1 MSEQTSAGRRVT
13 QWRASRKLLGF
24 LFVLPSVVFVLV
36 MLVTPLCLTI
46 WMSLHKWPLFGE
58 IEFAGWHNYSKVL
71 ADVQFWKS
79 LWFTTEYTLTVTPLI
94 LGTAFCL
101 ALLVKD
107 GYRTVGFFR
116 TAYFLPVVIGFAA
129 SSLLW
134 VWMLNDQLG
143 IVNRILLDL
152 GIIDAPVVWLG
163 QKTTAL
169 LSINLSIVWKVVGL
183 SMIILLSGMQAISR
197 EIIEAASIDGAG
209 SLRRITHITVPM
221 IRRSIA
227 LVLVITVVGS
237 YLAFDHFYI
246 MTRGGPQNETITA
259 VYWIFTN
266 SFTYF
271 KMGYGAALSMIL
283 LVMLLVLSVAQ
294 IRLLEKNQHE

>member
-1 MSEQTSAGRRVT
+1 MNEKTSAGRSVAP
-13 QWRASRKLLGF
+13 WRASRKLIGF

-58 IEFAGWHNYSKVL
+58 IEFAGWRNYSKVL

-101 ALLVKD
+101 ALLVKG
-107 GYRTVGFFR
+107 GYRNVGLFR

-163 QKTTAL
+163 RKSTAL

-294 IRLLEKNQHE
+294 IRLLEKNQHG

>member
-1 MSEQTSAGRRVT
+1 MNDGRGKAGNKTRR
-13 QWRASRKLLGF
+13 RRRRKLTGL
-24 LFVLPSVVFVLV
+24 LFVLPSVVFVIV
-36 MLVTPLCLTI
+36 MLVAPLALTV
-46 WMSLHKWPLFGE
+46 WMSLHKWPLFGD
-58 IEFAGWHNYSKVL
+58 IEFVGLRNYGKL
-71 ADVQFWKS
+71 ASDSQFWKS
-79 LWFTTEYTLTVTPLI
+79 LWFTTEYTITVTPLI
-94 LGTAFCL
+94 VGTAFGL

-107 GYRTVGFFR
+107 RYRNVGLFR
-116 TAYFLPVVIGFAA
+116 TAFFLPVVIGFAA

-143 IVNRILLDL
+143 IVNRLLLDL
-152 GIIDAPVVWLG
+152 GIIDTPVVWLG
-163 QKTTAL
+163 TKGTAL
-169 LSINLSIVWKVVGL
+169 LSIDISIVWKVVGL
-183 SMIILLSGMQAISR
+183 SMIILLAGMQSISR
-197 EIIEAASIDGAG
+197 EIMEAASIDGAG
-209 SLRRITHITVPM
+209 RWRKITWITVPM

-246 MTRGGPQNETITA
+246 MTRGGPQNETITV

-271 KMGYGAALSMIL
+271 KMGYGAALSIVL

-294 IRLLEKNQHE
+294 IRLLERKNGG

>member
-1 MSEQTSAGRRVT
+1 MNEEARIKLLPARFIKN
-13 QWRASRKLLGF
+13 RKLVGF
-24 LFVLPSVVFVLV
+24 LFVLPCVVFVLV
-36 MLVTPLCLTI
+36 MLVTPLWLTI
-46 WMSLHKWPLFGE
+46 WMSLHKWPLFGQL
-58 IEFAGWHNYSKVL
+58 EFTGLRNYGKVL
-71 ADVQFWKS
+71 SDRQFWQS
-79 LWFTTEYTLTVTPLI
+79 LWFTTEYTVTVTPMI
-94 LGTAFCL
+94 LGTAFGL
-101 ALLVKD
+101 ALLARES
-107 GYRTVGFFR
+107 YRGVGVFR
-116 TAYFLPVVIGFAA
+116 TACFLPVVIGFAA

-152 GIIDAPVVWLG
+152 HLIEAPVVWLG
-163 QKTTAL
+163 RKSTAL
-169 LSINLSIVWKVVGL
+169 ASINVSIVWKVVGL

-197 EIIEAASIDGAG
+197 EIMEAAAIDGAG
-209 SLRRITHITVPM
+209 GVKRIASITIPM

-246 MTRGGPQNETITA
+246 MTRGGPQNETITV

-271 KMGYGAALSMIL
+271 KMGYGAALSIVL
-283 LVMLLVLSVAQ
+283 LAMLLLLSVAQ
-294 IRLLEKNQHE
+294 IRLLEQKRHG

>member
-1 MSEQTSAGRRVT
+1 MSSAPALRTGSSWRPGRGLV
-13 QWRASRKLLGF
+13 GF
-24 LFVLPSVVFVLV
+24 LFVLPSVLFVGL
-36 MLVTPLCLTI
+36 
-46 WMSLHKWPLFGE
+46 
-58 IEFAGWHNYSKVL
+58 HNYAKL
-71 ADVQFWKS
+71 ATDSQFWKS
-79 LWFTTEYTLTVTPLI
+79 LWFTTLYTLTVTPLI
-94 LGTAFCL
+94 VGTAFVL

-107 GYRTVGFFR
+107 RYPGVGLFR
-116 TAYFLPVVIGFAA
+116 TAFFLPVVIGFAA

-143 IVNRILLDL
+143 IVNKILLDL
-152 GIIDAPVVWLG
+152 GLIDEPVVWLG
-163 QKTTAL
+163 SKTTAL
-169 LSINLSIVWKVVGL
+169 WTINASIVWKVVGL
-183 SMIILLSGMQAISR
+183 SMIILLSGMQSISR
-197 EIIEAASIDGAG
+197 EIMEAASIDGAG
-209 SLRRITHITVPM
+209 RLRTFGYITVPI

-271 KMGYGAALSMIL
+271 KMGYGAALSIVL
-283 LVMLLVLSVAQ
+283 LVMLMILSVAQ
-294 IRLLEKNQHE
+294 IRLLEKKHGG

>member
-1 MSEQTSAGRRVT
+1 MSNAPASKKPLRWRPGRGFVG
-13 QWRASRKLLGF
+13 LLF
-24 LFVLPSVVFVLV
+24 ILPSALFVLV
-36 MLVTPLCLTI
+36 MLVVPLGLTV
-46 WMSLHKWPLFGE
+46 WMSLHKWPLFGDVD
-58 IEFAGWHNYSKVL
+58 FVGLKNYAKL
-71 ADVQFWKS
+71 ATDGQFWKS
-79 LWFTTEYTLTVTPLI
+79 LWFTTLYTLTVTPLI
-94 LGTAFCL
+94 VGTAFVL

-107 GYRTVGFFR
+107 RYPGVGLFR
-116 TAYFLPVVIGFAA
+116 TAFFLPVVIGFAA

-143 IVNRILLDL
+143 IVNKLLLDL
-152 GIIDAPVVWLG
+152 GLIDEPVVWLG
-163 QKTTAL
+163 SISTAL
-169 LSINLSIVWKVVGL
+169 WTINLSIVWKVVGL
-183 SMIILLSGMQAISR
+183 SMIILLSGMQSISR
-197 EIIEAASIDGAG
+197 EILEAASIDGAG
-209 SLRRITHITVPM
+209 RVRTFGYITLPM

-271 KMGYGAALSMIL
+271 KMGYGAALSIVL
-283 LVMLLVLSVAQ
+283 LVMLMILSVAQ
-294 IRLLEKNQHE
+294 IRLLEKKHGA

>member
-1 MSEQTSAGRRVT
+1 MNSPASGRKG
-13 QWRASRKLLGF
+13 WRPGRSLTGL
-24 LFVLPSVVFVLV
+24 LFVLPSVLFVVLLLV
-36 MLVTPLCLTI
+36 VPLVLTV
-46 WMSLHKWPLFGE
+46 WMSLHKWPLFGD
-58 IEFAGWHNYSKVL
+58 IEFVGVRNYLKL
-71 ADVQFWKS
+71 GADTQFWKS

-94 LGTAFCL
+94 VGTAFGL

-107 GYRTVGFFR
+107 SYRGVGLFR
-116 TAYFLPVVIGFAA
+116 TAFFLPVVIGFAA

-143 IVNRILLDL
+143 IVNTVLLDL
-152 GIIDAPVVWLG
+152 GLIDEPVVWLG
-163 QKTTAL
+163 TKSTAL
-169 LSINLSIVWKVVGL
+169 WTINLSIVWKVVGL
-183 SMIILLSGMQAISR
+183 SMIILLSGMQSISG
-197 EIIEAASIDGAG
+197 EIMEAASIDGAG
-209 SLRRITHITVPM
+209 RFRKFAYITVPM
-221 IRRSIA
+221 IRRSVA

-271 KMGYGAALSMIL
+271 KMGYGAALSIVL
-283 LVMLLVLSVAQ
+283 LTMLLVLSVAQ
-294 IRLLEKNQHE
+294 IRLLERNDGR

>member
-1 MSEQTSAGRRVT
+1 MSSPPATKSPSPWRPRRGLV
-13 QWRASRKLLGF
+13 GF
-24 LFVLPSVVFVLV
+24 LFVLPSVVFVIV
-36 MLVTPLCLTI
+36 MLVVPLVLTV
-46 WMSLHKWPLFGE
+46 WMSLHKWPLFGD
-58 IEFAGWHNYSKVL
+58 IDFVGLRNYAKL
-71 ADVQFWKS
+71 ATDGQFWKS
-79 LWFTTEYTLTVTPLI
+79 LWFTTQYTLTVTPLI
-94 LGTAFCL
+94 VGTAFVL

-107 GYRTVGFFR
+107 RYPGVGLFR
-116 TAYFLPVVIGFAA
+116 TAFFLPVVIGFAA

-143 IVNRILLDL
+143 IVNKVLLDL
-152 GIIDAPVVWLG
+152 GLIDEPVVWLG
-163 QKTTAL
+163 SKSTAL
-169 LSINLSIVWKVVGL
+169 WTINASIVWKVVGL
-183 SMIILLSGMQAISR
+183 SMIILLSGMQSISR
-197 EIIEAASIDGAG
+197 EIQEAASIDGAG
-209 SLRRITHITVPM
+209 RLKTFGYITVPM

-271 KMGYGAALSMIL
+271 KMGYGAALSIVL
-283 LVMLLVLSVAQ
+283 LVMLMILSVAQ
-294 IRLLEKNQHE
+294 IRLLEKKYGD

>member
-1 MSEQTSAGRRVT
+1 MSETRRKALSVRPGRSLT
-13 QWRASRKLLGF
+13 GF
-24 LFVLPSVVFVLV
+24 LFVLPSVLFVLLL
-36 MLVTPLCLTI
+36 LVVPLVLTG

-58 IEFAGWHNYSKVL
+58 IEFVGLRNYLKLAGDS
-71 ADVQFWKS
+71 QFWRS
-79 LWFTTEYTLTVTPLI
+79 LWFTTEYTLTVTPMI
-94 LGTAFCL
+94 MATAFAL

-107 GYRTVGFFR
+107 SYRGVGVIR
-116 TAYFLPVVIGFAA
+116 TAFFLPVVIGFAA

-143 IVNRILLDL
+143 IVNRLLLDIGL
-152 GIIDAPVVWLG
+152 IDEPVVWLG
-163 QKTTAL
+163 TKSAAL
-169 LSINLSIVWKVVGL
+169 WTINLSIVWKVVGL
-183 SMIILLSGMQAISR
+183 GMIILLSGIQSIPK
-197 EIIEAASIDGAG
+197 EVIEAAAIDGAG
-209 SLRRITHITVPM
+209 RLRRFVHITLPM

-271 KMGYGAALSMIL
+271 KMGYGAALSIVL
-283 LVMLLVLSVAQ
+283 LAMLLVLSVAQ
-294 IRLLEKNQHE
+294 IRLLERRDAS

>member
-1 MSEQTSAGRRVT
+1 MNSGSGNTGRAAR
-13 QWRASRKLLGF
+13 RRPGRKLTGL
-24 LFVLPSVVFVLV
+24 LFVLPSVCFVII
-36 MLVTPLCLTI
+36 MLVVPLVLTV
-46 WMSLHKWPLFGE
+46 WMSLHKWPLFGD
-58 IEFAGWHNYSKVL
+58 IEFVGLRNYGKLVT
-71 ADVQFWKS
+71 DGQFWKS

-94 LGTAFCL
+94 VGTAFGL

-107 GYRTVGFFR
+107 SYRNVGLFR

-143 IVNRILLDL
+143 IVNRLLLDL
-152 GIIDAPVVWLG
+152 GIIDQPVVWLG
-163 QKTTAL
+163 TKSTAL
-169 LSINLSIVWKVVGL
+169 MSINVSIVWKVVGL
-183 SMIILLSGMQAISR
+183 SMIILLSGMQSISR
-197 EIIEAASIDGAG
+197 EIMEAASIDGAG
-209 SLRRITHITVPM
+209 RWRKTGYITVPM

-271 KMGYGAALSMIL
+271 KMGYGAALSIVL
-283 LVMLLVLSVAQ
+283 LVLLLVLSIAQ
-294 IRLLEKNQHE
+294 IRLLERKHGA